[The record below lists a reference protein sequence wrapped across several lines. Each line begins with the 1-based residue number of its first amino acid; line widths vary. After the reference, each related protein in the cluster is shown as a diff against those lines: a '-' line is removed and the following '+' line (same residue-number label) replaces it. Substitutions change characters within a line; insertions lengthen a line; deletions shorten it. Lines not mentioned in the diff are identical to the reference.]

1 MHSIEILLF
10 LGRQHLVSIF
20 TTYYSPAILL
30 QSICTPAHSIRSCC
44 PVVSREFCTF
54 CWWRVKSYD
63 PVMHNT
69 AICICFGI
77 CLWIVLRSRSL
88 NSKQQVGWYFLVHN
102 WYLRTIHIYHI
113 LVLLKNIYRMTK
125 TYHIFRNNFGLVH
138 TSYIKVHRR

>member
-1 MHSIEILLF
+1 MRKIFKSFELIMPRFSQVVLLRFILDLLCLKNRQNCIVQKSCYFQVGSIQVVF
-10 LGRQHLVSIF
+10 LQHIIALPYCCRVYVHRS
-20 TTYYSPAILL
+20 
-30 QSICTPAHSIRSCC
+30 TPAHSIRSCC

-102 WYLRTIHIYHI
+102 W
-113 LVLLKNIYRMTK
+113 
-125 TYHIFRNNFGLVH
+125 
-138 TSYIKVHRR
+138 